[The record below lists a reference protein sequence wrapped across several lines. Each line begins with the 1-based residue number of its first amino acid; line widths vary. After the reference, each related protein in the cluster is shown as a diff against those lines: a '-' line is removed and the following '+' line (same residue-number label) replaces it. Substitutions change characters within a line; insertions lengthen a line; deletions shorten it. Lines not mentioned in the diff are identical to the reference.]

1 MRWIN
6 SAAGTI
12 DRIVAAAGCRL
23 GAPADLAAGGIDVRV
38 FEATG
43 IGADL
48 DRRRLRRDRL
58 AA

>member
-12 DRIVAAAGCRL
+12 DRIVATPEGRL
-23 GAPADLAAGGIDVRV
+23 AAPADLAAGGIEIRV
-38 FEATG
+38 FEAIG
-43 IGADL
+43 VGADL
-48 DRRRLRRDRL
+48 DRRRAARDRL